1 MKSYI
6 KIYGPPLGE
15 ALKVLRKVALDFPEV
30 CVMDPALEASL
41 GSIRGIGGMYT
52 ESHGLARE
60 SVDMVMSYFGGPD
73 EISEERCGTIISKSG
88 ESVGE
93 YDFYYEWFKKPTVT
107 EIESLIEKIDE
118 ELAPLG
124 VRYTITTK

>member
-1 MKSYI
+1 
-6 KIYGPPLGE
+6 
-15 ALKVLRKVALDFPEV
+15 
-30 CVMDPALEASL
+30 
-41 GSIRGIGGMYT
+41 
-52 ESHGLARE
+52 
-60 SVDMVMSYFGGPD
+60 MVMSYFGGPD

-93 YDFYYEWFKKPTVT
+93 YDFYYEWFKKPNVT

-118 ELAPLG
+118 ALTPLG